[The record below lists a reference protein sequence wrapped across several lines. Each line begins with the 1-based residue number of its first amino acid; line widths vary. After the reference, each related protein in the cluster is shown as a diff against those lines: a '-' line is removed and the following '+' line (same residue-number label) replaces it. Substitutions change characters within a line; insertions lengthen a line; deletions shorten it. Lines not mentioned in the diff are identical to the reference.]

1 MNYQIPQPGE
11 TWTHRRLPEYMSAQ
25 VLEVAD
31 DTVVYIRRSVAGGS
45 SHETQ
50 TGSTIHQFVQNY
62 QFSPES
68 PNDAGD
74 EVAAAPLLGHGGD
87 LTLDPD
93 LDIDPPPREMWGV
106 PT

>member
-25 VLEVAD
+25 VLEVGA

-50 TGSTIHQFVQNY
+50 TASTIHKFTQTW
-62 QFSPES
+62 QFSPEAS
-68 PNDAGD
+68 S
-74 EVAAAPLLGHGGD
+74 AAADTSGDGVADGATLHLVGD
-87 LTLDPD
+87 LPF
-93 LDIDPPPREMWGV
+93 DPPPSDMFGV
-106 PT
+106 PL

>member
-11 TWTHRRLPEYMSAQ
+11 TWTHRRLPDYMSAQ
-25 VLEVAD
+25 VLEVGA

-50 TGSTIHQFVQNY
+50 TASTIHKFTQTW

-68 PNDAGD
+68 PNDSGD
-74 EVAAAPLLGHGGD
+74 GVADGATLHLVGD
-87 LTLDPD
+87 LPF
-93 LDIDPPPREMWGV
+93 DPPPSEMFGV
-106 PT
+106 PL